1 MELLLKILTVLF
13 WSAIKYIV
21 GISFAIGF
29 GFNQIE
35 ILLYTVLGGMMGV
48 VVYLYLWEFILHTY
62 YKYFP
67 KKIKPIKFTKW
78 KRRLVVFIRKYEVWG
93 VALLTPIILTP
104 PVGTI
109 LASTIE
115 TNKWRIK
122 LIMFFSF
129 CFWTLLILGLKL
141 LYRIDFVKIMDHFE
155 STMNELFF

>member
-67 KKIKPIKFTKW
+67 KKIKPIKFSKW

-109 LASTIE
+109 LASAIE

>member
-109 LASTIE
+109 LASAIE

>member
-67 KKIKPIKFTKW
+67 KKIKPIKFSKW

>member
-141 LYRIDFVKIMDHFE
+141 LYRIDFVKIMDQFE
-155 STMNELFF
+155 SKMNELFF

>member
-141 LYRIDFVKIMDHFE
+141 LYRIDFVKIMDHF
-155 STMNELFF
+155 

>member
-13 WSAIKYIV
+13 WSALKYIV

-141 LYRIDFVKIMDHFE
+141 LYKVDFVKIMDQFE
-155 STMNELFF
+155 SKMNELFF

>member
-13 WSAIKYIV
+13 WSALKYIV

-67 KKIKPIKFTKW
+67 KKIKPIKFSKW

-141 LYRIDFVKIMDHFE
+141 LYRIDFVKIMDQFE
-155 STMNELFF
+155 SKMNELFF